1 MQDILGSD
9 GFDRHTP
16 LIAKTKW
23 TAQRPGYLQTKRP
36 KDKMYI

>member
-23 TAQRPGYLQTKRP
+23 TAPSRLSANQKTI
-36 KDKMYI
+36 DKMYI